1 MSSDATVGKAA
12 EAFEFAFDRV
22 QSEYGELSDSWKQL
36 DSKAQATA
44 TIAGIF
50 IAASF
55 AFIRNSALQLTGLEK
70 TLLLLVLAS
79 LIVSILLAV
88 TAMLVRT
95 VPVPPT
101 PENIAEMV
109 TDLLETLPEEHEERL
124 GGLIADTINA
134 WLPINRELRRE
145 LLVKAAKLEN
155 AQRALIAAACLMAT
169 LTATTV
175 AIH

>member
-1 MSSDATVGKAA
+1 MSFETDVGKAA

-22 QSEYGELSDSWKQL
+22 QAEYGELSDNWKQL

-50 IAASF
+50 MAASF
-55 AFIRNSALQLTGLEK
+55 AFIRNSALQLTGLERV
-70 TLLLLVLAS
+70 LLLFVLAS

-88 TAMLVRT
+88 AAMFVRT

-109 TDLLETLPEEHEERL
+109 SDLLETAPKEHEERL

-134 WLPINRELRRE
+134 WLPINRELRKE
-145 LLVKAAKLEN
+145 LLVKASKLEN
-155 AQRALIAAACLMAT
+155 SQWALVVAADLMAA
-169 LTATTV
+169 LTVTTV
-175 AIH
+175 LTH

>member
-1 MSSDATVGKAA
+1 MSSDSTVGKAA

-22 QSEYGELSDSWKQL
+22 QAEYGELSDSWKQL

-134 WLPINRELRRE
+134 WLPINRELRKE
-145 LLVKAAKLEN
+145 LLVKAAKLES
-155 AQRALIAAACLMAT
+155 AQRALIGAACLMTA
-169 LTATTV
+169 LTVTTV
-175 AIH
+175 VIH